1 MKYFKLLSF
10 AFSTLL
16 SAHMFGNPQFE
27 YNGLRYELNTDRQ
40 EVFLMGFPSGR
51 SDTIVIASQ
60 VPYNGSLYPV
70 TTMIG
75 QSFYQCWWL
84 SKVVIP
90 SCIREI
96 LLRPYTNPFDACL
109 NLQTIVVENS
119 SKWLCTEDN
128 VLYDKE
134 KTALYCYPGGK
145 IQEKFTVPEGVNYIS
160 AYAFS
165 RNPHIAAVHL
175 PQSVKIIGP
184 NAFNM
189 CYNLKSINIPSS
201 VEKLEDDLFF
211 ECTSLEM
218 LDIPESV
225 TSLGMA
231 VFVGCENLK
240 HLIIRGIIGKQY
252 LSMGLAGVPESATI
266 YVLPS
271 EIDKYKKV
279 FSGNVLPLEA
289 YNPTAI
295 HEISINQNA
304 NRDPVYSAWF
314 DLSGRR
320 VDGGS
325 LPRGIYIRDG
335 KKVVVK

>member
-1 MKYFKLLSF
+1 MKYFKLLSL

-16 SAHMFGNPQFE
+16 SANTFGNPQFE

-60 VPYNGSLYPV
+60 VPYNGLLYPV

-84 SKVVIP
+84 SKVIIP
-90 SCIREI
+90 SSIREI

-119 SKWLCTEDN
+119 NKWLCTEDN
-128 VLYDKE
+128 VLYDKD

-145 IQEKFTVPEGVNYIS
+145 TQEKFFVPEGVNYIS

-165 RNPHIAAVHL
+165 SNPHIEAVHL
-175 PQSVKIIGP
+175 PQTAKSIGP
-184 NAFNM
+184 GAFNM

-201 VEKLEDDLFF
+201 VEKLEDNLFY

-218 LDIPESV
+218 VDIPESV

-231 VFVGCENLK
+231 VFAECNNLK
-240 HLIIRGIIGKQY
+240 FLIIRGFVGRQY
-252 LSMGLAGVPESATI
+252 LNMGLDGIPESATI
-266 YVLPS
+266 YVQS
-271 EIDKYKKV
+271 NEIEKYKEY
-279 FSGNVLPLEA
+279 FLGNVLSIEL

-295 HEISINQNA
+295 HNIAAPQIV
-304 NRDPVYSAWF
+304 NRESSNGKWY

-320 VDGGS
+320 VSHLPKGVYIKDG
-325 LPRGIYIRDG
+325 R
-335 KKVVVK
+335 KVVVK